1 MPTKAVSSVVETPH
15 VDVGEMLVTAIAEGG
30 IDHLFFTSGTELA
43 FYQEAIAKR
52 RAHGL
57 PAPRLILM
65 THEYPCLNAALGY
78 AAVSGKPAVTS
89 AHVDV
94 GTLHHGGAIHTA
106 WRSGLPVLMTAGAP
120 PTSMRPSVVGGRN
133 APHFWLQDTLD
144 QNVIVR
150 PYTKWDH
157 RLQSQD
163 HPGLVISRALQ
174 IATTQ
179 PCGPVYLSMPREVLR
194 MAAPTEPYPS
204 RDQLCVPLPAGPNPA
219 AIKDLAKR
227 IVAAK
232 NPLVVSGC
240 GINPLAITA
249 LVALCERLALPVV
262 QPASIAYMGFPF
274 GHDLY
279 QSTRTVSDADVVL
292 SIAADVPWMPS
303 SGPGPDAYVAVIDSD
318 PVKAAIPTYEF
329 CASQRITSDP
339 LLAIQALHVEVELL
353 LAGVDTKVIEARRQ
367 KWTEASTS
375 RREALAKEAKS
386 HAQGSPIHSNWLSF
400 CIAELLDDN
409 AIVMDDTTHNKITP
423 YLTLSRPGS
432 YFHNPGSSGGWAPGA
447 ALGAKLAAPE
457 RDVVAVSGDGFYLY
471 SNAAAAIWS
480 AAKYNA
486 PYLTIVYQNRSYT
499 TGTIALDQTYPGG
512 YAAKTGYEGGY
523 LEPAVDFGKE
533 AESVGGYGET
543 VRDAAEL
550 PAALLRGLARVR
562 AGQPAVISVWLERL
576 ISAD

>member
-1 MPTKAVSSVVETPH
+1 MTINPGKAVDGRDI
-15 VDVGEMLVTAIAEGG
+15 DVGEMLVAAMAEGG

-78 AAVSGKPAVTS
+78 AAVTGRPAVTS

-120 PTSMRPSVVGGRN
+120 PTSMRASVPGGRN

-163 HPGLVISRALQ
+163 HPGLVVSRALQ
-174 IATTQ
+174 IASTQ

-194 MAAPTEPYPS
+194 MAAPNEAYPS
-204 RDQLCVPLPAGPNPA
+204 RDQLCVPRPAGPDPL
-219 AIKDLAKR
+219 AIKDLAR
-227 IVAAK
+227 RLVAAG
-232 NPLVVSGC
+232 NPIVVSGC
-240 GINPLAITA
+240 GINPAAITA
-249 LVALCERLALPVV
+249 LVELCESLALPVV
-262 QPASIAYMGFPF
+262 QPASISYMGFPF

-279 QSTRTVSDADVVL
+279 QSTRSLADADLVL
-292 SIAADVPWMPS
+292 SIAAEVPWMPA
-303 SGPGPDAYVAVIDSD
+303 SGPSRDAYVAVIDSD
-318 PVKAAIPTYEF
+318 PIKVAIPMYEF
-329 CASQRITSDP
+329 YASQRITSDP
-339 LLAIQALHVEVELL
+339 LLAIQALTTEVERLQTED
-353 LAGVDTKVIEARRQ
+353 DTKRIQARAQKWAESSRSRRNAVAEEAR
-367 KWTEASTS
+367 
-375 RREALAKEAKS
+375 S
-386 HAQGSPIHSNWLSF
+386 HAQASPIHSNWLSH
-400 CIAELLDDN
+400 CIAELVDDN

-423 YLTLSRPGS
+423 FLKLSRPGS
-432 YFHNPGSSGGWAPGA
+432 YFHNPGSCGGWAPGA
-447 ALGAKLAAPE
+447 ALGAKLAAPK
-457 RDVVAVSGDGFYLY
+457 RDVVAVTGDGFYLY
-471 SNAAAAIWS
+471 ANAASAIWS

-486 PYLTIVYQNRSYT
+486 PYLTVVYQNRSYT

-512 YAAKTGYEGGY
+512 YAAQSGYEGGY

-533 AESVGGYGET
+533 AEAAGGYGET
-543 VRDAAEL
+543 VRDPADL
-550 PAALLRGLARVR
+550 PAALRRGLDRVR
-562 AGQPAVISVWLERL
+562 GGQPAVISVWLERL
-576 ISAD
+576 ISND